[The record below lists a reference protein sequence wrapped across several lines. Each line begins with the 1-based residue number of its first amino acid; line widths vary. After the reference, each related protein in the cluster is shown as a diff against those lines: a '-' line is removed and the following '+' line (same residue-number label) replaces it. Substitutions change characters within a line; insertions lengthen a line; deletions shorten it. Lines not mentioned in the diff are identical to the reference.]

1 MQRINTKKYWK
12 EIPRVRKDLG
22 EPPLVTPSSQI
33 VGTQAVFNVLMGERY
48 KVGYKRDKRRF
59 TWKIWSDCK
68 TFQSRGCRTRFI
80 GEDKQNAITCR
91 SGRLDSEPE
100 LDKIE
105 AEMKQWK
112 QQDEDVLTYAL
123 FPQVATD
130 FFKYREAQQTKVD
143 ATVADTKNGAYPV

>member
-1 MQRINTKKYWK
+1 MQL
-12 EIPRVRKDLG
+12 PADPADL
-22 EPPLVTPSSQI
+22 L
-33 VGTQAVFNVLMGERY
+33 
-48 KVGYKRDKRRF
+48 
-59 TWKIWSDCK
+59 
-68 TFQSRGCRTRFI
+68 
-80 GEDKQNAITCR
+80 
-91 SGRLDSEPE
+91 EPE

-143 ATVADTKNGAYPV
+143 QNIADNKKWSISCISYW